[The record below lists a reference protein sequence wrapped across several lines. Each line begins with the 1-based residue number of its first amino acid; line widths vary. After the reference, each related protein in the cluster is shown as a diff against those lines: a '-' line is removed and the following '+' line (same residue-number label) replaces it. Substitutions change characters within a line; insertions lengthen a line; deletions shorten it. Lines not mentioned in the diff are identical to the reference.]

1 MNPQLLE
8 KSHAYVL
15 ALGHSYIFLKFCI
28 TLTPNIGYFM
38 KVIASGF
45 GGKMPTPPSNRC
57 YPNFQFDLDYWLA
70 VSPADFD
77 LSYGAASYLGLIELA
92 AEAIYC

>member
-15 ALGHSYIFLKFCI
+15 ALGHSYIFLKF
-28 TLTPNIGYFM
+28 LYYLDGYSM

-45 GGKMPTPPSNRC
+45 GGKMSTPSFNRW
-57 YPNFQFDLDYWLA
+57 YPNVQIDLDYWLA
-70 VSPADFD
+70 VSPADFV

>member
-8 KSHAYVL
+8 KSHAYVW
-15 ALGHSYIFLKFCI
+15 ALGHSYIFFKF
-28 TLTPNIGYFM
+28 LYYLDGYFM

-45 GGKMPTPPSNRC
+45 GGKMPTPSFNRW
-57 YPNFQFDLDYWLA
+57 YPNFQFGLDYWLA
-70 VSPADFD
+70 VSPADFV
-77 LSYGAASYLGLIELA
+77 LSYGAALYLGLIELA